1 MNRSRPMTSSAEA
14 NSPRMRPQ
22 QSHPPSPVEEHDATR
37 SAARKAQR
45 RDVIRRAEADEEIR
59 ALMNA
64 PRAWR

>member
-1 MNRSRPMTSSAEA
+1 MNRSHQMTSSADA
-14 NSPRMRPQ
+14 DSSRLRPP
-22 QSHPPSPVEEHDATR
+22 QSYRPSPVEEHDAAR
-37 SAARKAQR
+37 SAARKVQR